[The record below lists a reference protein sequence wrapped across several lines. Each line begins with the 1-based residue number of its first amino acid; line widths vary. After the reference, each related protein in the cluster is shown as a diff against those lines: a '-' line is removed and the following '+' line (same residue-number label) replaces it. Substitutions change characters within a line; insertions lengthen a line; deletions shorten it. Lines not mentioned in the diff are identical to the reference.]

1 MKVRELIDKLSC
13 FQGETEIL
21 DSNANEVIFKTFMF
35 REKDNKR
42 RIVGI
47 YLKEELDPEIERL
60 LDNSDLD

>member
-13 FQGETEIL
+13 FEGETEVL
-21 DSNANEVIFKTFMF
+21 DSEANEVIFKTFLF

-47 YLKEELDPEIERL
+47 YLKEELYPDLERL